1 MLRSCKWLTHVS
13 KSTTFTYKWVNRVGS
28 LNVESM
34 NNIFNLRD
42 TEVDICIMLINERE
56 LLALTIV

>member
-1 MLRSCKWLTHVS
+1 MWFTN
-13 KSTTFTYKWVNRVGS
+13 KSTTPAYKWVNRVGS
-28 LNVESM
+28 QNAESM
-34 NNIFNLRD
+34 YNIFNIRD